1 MKRIVA
7 LPLILV
13 IGALLQSACGL
24 GMVWGSGKVV
34 EETRPVSGFNAISS
48 SGFGDVIITQGSEES
63 LRVEAEENL
72 MRYIRTEV
80 RGNTLHIFMDPAGA
94 LTILPTRPMKFYV
107 SLKELT
113 GLALSGSG
121 TMKSDKIET
130 TNLDINASGSGSV
143 TINDLKADTVKID
156 LSGSGE
162 TTLKGEAATQKMTLS
177 GSGRCTNEKLITR
190 VTSVDASGSGGASV
204 NVSDTLTVNL
214 SGSGSVDYTGSAKV
228 TQHVSGSGHVSSN

>member
-1 MKRIVA
+1 
-7 LPLILV
+7 
-13 IGALLQSACGL
+13 
-24 GMVWGSGKVV
+24 MVWGSGKVV

-72 MRYIRTEV
+72 MRY
-80 RGNTLHIFMDPAGA
+80 IFMDPAGA